1 MAQFVV
7 FEIRMAFACKY
18 PENETLPLGDLV
30 PPKPRILEVWVWV
43 MSTKSLVK
51 IFWPLGVRGARC
63 CAGSVHSYIGGYVLK
78 YVVKYIVIP
87 CYL

>member
-18 PENETLPLGDLV
+18 PENETLPVVDPV
-30 PPKPRILEVWVWV
+30 PPKARILEVRVWV
-43 MSTKSLVK
+43 MSTKNLVK
-51 IFWPLGVRGARC
+51 KFWPLGVRGARYQ
-63 CAGSVHSYIGGYVLK
+63 ASYVDGYVLK

>member
-1 MAQFVV
+1 
-7 FEIRMAFACKY
+7 
-18 PENETLPLGDLV
+18 
-30 PPKPRILEVWVWV
+30 

-51 IFWPLGVRGARC
+51 IFWPLGVRGVRC
-63 CAGSVHSYIGGYVLK
+63 CAGSVNSYVDVDGYVLK

>member
-1 MAQFVV
+1 M
-7 FEIRMAFACKY
+7 
-18 PENETLPLGDLV
+18 GDV
-30 PPKPRILEVWVWV
+30 HK
-43 MSTKSLVK
+43 KFGKK
-51 IFWPLGVRGARC
+51 IWPLGVRGAHC